1 MFAETHILLLQFLA
15 INVGFFICLFY
26 TLRPKLK
33 NIDRS
38 TAQQLAIT
46 VGNVTVIITDFKEKT
61 RSSSTSS
68 STITSSAGS
77 EQQHQ
82 SSGSESMDK
91 GSSRASTP
99 KGDLSVGHDESFWG
113 PVPLPPYPYPAPLLL
128 YPTFLDTM
136 DPTGGEISPLPLLP
150 CLIPWPTLDV
160 ERSWL
165 AERNS
170 AVHLLEIQTP
180 CWVNFPHSY
189 TRGTGA
195 ASWATRNNAPFP
207 NLPCGS
213 IQTLVCIVLY
223 SYVDVRPSWHF
234 CLFL

>member
-1 MFAETHILLLQFLA
+1 MS
-15 INVGFFICLFY
+15 
-26 TLRPKLK
+26 LRPKLK

-113 PVPLPPYPYPAPLLL
+113 PFTCPDPAPLPLF
-128 YPTFLDTM
+128 PSSLDTM
-136 DPTGGEISPLPLLP
+136 DPTRGEISPFPLLP
-150 CLIPWPTLDV
+150 CPPSFHDHPWMLRGAGSEEQRSSLSWNGRPARGTSRTVQAMKAGLKEITPVLPFLPTV
-160 ERSWL
+160 ASR
-165 AERNS
+165 
-170 AVHLLEIQTP
+170 HLYVLFSICTWMWGQ
-180 CWVNFPHSY
+180 VNF
-189 TRGTGA
+189 
-195 ASWATRNNAPFP
+195 F
-207 NLPCGS
+207 
-213 IQTLVCIVLY
+213 
-223 SYVDVRPSWHF
+223 F
-234 CLFL
+234 FLFL